1 MCSWHTHSRVV
12 CVSCALYHHVRRGTR
27 CTICAV
33 PCALYHVRCTIC
45 AIPFA
50 PYHARCI
57 MWCRRADPRARSGR
71 SVHGVVHS
79 RSGGQAVTCYV
90 FLSSLLLRAVQFP
103 QLWIVVF
110 RSTRTRQRN
119 RHDDMAPAQSGCVA
133 MPTPCHHVV
142 MSCARRAGRRR
153 RASPRVPSR
162 HHVMAVRFGSTPFPH
177 GCWDRPIGIGVRA
190 RARGGA
196 GWRGRRER
204 RGAPC
209 VVYGSTCAFLI
220 QKSRSVKSQSSEL
233 PRPSKVDLH
242 GSRASTRG
250 SSSVPLRFLSS
261 DHARPVPLRL
271 LSGTHAASRRS
282 LNAVMPS
289 LASSEWKSF

>member
-71 SVHGVVHS
+71 SVHAS
-79 RSGGQAVTCYV
+79 RRSSQSFGGQAVTCYV

-119 RHDDMAPAQSGCVA
+119 RIAPAPCA
-133 MPTPCHHVV
+133 MPTCRVRV
-142 MSCARRAGRRR
+142 SARRAGRRR

-162 HHVMAVRFGSTPFPH
+162 HHVIGGSVRFDALPAWVLGSA
-177 GCWDRPIGIGVRA
+177 DRHRGSGA
-190 RARGGA
+190 RARGGGLA
-196 GWRGRRER
+196 RSPRAARRAVCGLR
-204 RGAPC
+204 
-209 VVYGSTCAFLI
+209 VYVRVFNSKIAFREI
-220 QKSRSVKSQSSEL
+220 SVE
-233 PRPSKVDLH
+233 
-242 GSRASTRG
+242 
-250 SSSVPLRFLSS
+250 
-261 DHARPVPLRL
+261 
-271 LSGTHAASRRS
+271 
-282 LNAVMPS
+282 
-289 LASSEWKSF
+289 

>member
-57 MWCRRADPRARSGR
+57 MWCRRADPRGRARSGR

-79 RSGGQAVTCYV
+79 RSGVKRSLVMCFSHLCVSALY
-90 FLSSLLLRAVQFP
+90 SSHSCGSSFSGRRERGNATGLRRAMCP
-103 QLWIVVF
+103 
-110 RSTRTRQRN
+110 
-119 RHDDMAPAQSGCVA
+119 MA
-133 MPTPCHHVV
+133 MPIRNCHV
-142 MSCARRAGRRR
+142 RRARRR

-190 RARGGA
+190 RARARA

-204 RGAPC
+204 REARGHLRAR
-209 VVYGSTCAFLI
+209 VFNSKIAFREI
-220 QKSRSVKSQSSEL
+220 SVE
-233 PRPSKVDLH
+233 
-242 GSRASTRG
+242 
-250 SSSVPLRFLSS
+250 
-261 DHARPVPLRL
+261 
-271 LSGTHAASRRS
+271 
-282 LNAVMPS
+282 
-289 LASSEWKSF
+289 

>member
-33 PCALYHVRCTIC
+33 PCALCHVRCTIC

-57 MWCRRADPRARSGR
+57 MWCRRADPRGRARSASAGR

-79 RSGGQAVTCYV
+79 RSGVMRSLVMCFSHLCFSALY
-90 FLSSLLLRAVQFP
+90 SS
-103 QLWIVVF
+103 
-110 RSTRTRQRN
+110 
-119 RHDDMAPAQSGCVA
+119 H
-133 MPTPCHHVV
+133 
-142 MSCARRAGRRR
+142 SC
-153 RASPRVPSR
+153 
-162 HHVMAVRFGSTPFPH
+162 GSSFS
-177 GCWDRPIGIGVRA
+177 
-190 RARGGA
+190 
-196 GWRGRRER
+196 GRRER
-204 RGAPC
+204 GNATGLRRAMCHVDVPWPMPHAPC
-209 VVYGSTCAFLI
+209 GRAGGRKTRKSASAESASRHGGSVRFDALPAWVLGSADRHRGSGARARAGGLAAVAASGEARRSTPVYVATCAFLI
-220 QKSRSVKSQSSEL
+220 QNSRSVKSQSSEL